1 MEDEAKVRNELLAM
15 IIAEDDEEVIKKL
28 LAFVKKLIDEQEKQ
42 VNKEYKLNNG
52 SLSSLEY

>member
-1 MEDEAKVRNELLAM
+1 MIEEILNLYSELS
-15 IIAEDDEEVIKKL
+15 ESGKEKL
-28 LAFVKKLIDEQEKQ
+28 MSFVKKLIDEQEKQ

>member
-28 LAFVKKLIDEQEKQ
+28 LAFVKKLIAEQEKQ
-42 VNKEYKLNNG
+42 VDKEYKLNNG